1 MVRRGV
7 HFHNPRKTT
16 SPAMTGTPAH
26 RPPRRRQTVIR
37 ISVSYPDVEGK
48 RFDHPYYQAKHRR
61 LLMDR
66 LSAFGLQRVEMDK
79 ALADGAG
86 NRPPVVAVAHLVFS
100 DLAGFQAGMKA
111 HGRDIMGDIANY
123 TDLTPAILVSEM
135 APEAGS

>member
-1 MVRRGV
+1 
-7 HFHNPRKTT
+7 
-16 SPAMTGTPAH
+16 
-26 RPPRRRQTVIR
+26 VIR

-48 RFDHPYYQAKHRR
+48 RFDHAYYQAQHRS

-86 NRPPVVAVAHLVFS
+86 GRPPVVAVAHLIFS

-123 TDLTPAILVSEM
+123 TDLSPKILVSEM